1 MKNPIVYALERFYGV
16 SDRTAAGLQH
26 SLERDAELH
35 LQGDLACSAEPSP
48 AQLRRFAI
56 DSMAAM
62 DQLRRFGA
70 IDALVEEL
78 SGRQT
83 WLWPFF
89 PKPFSEPE
97 QLQLADRSQVAGA
110 GPLRNR
116 CALLY
121 PDREI
126 FSDPSAV
133 RSRTAA
139 LGTQWSLRA
148 TARTVAASSGARAY
162 WSFDDASC
170 IRRGGTESS
179 ASGSGTR

>member
-1 MKNPIVYALERFYGV
+1 MGIGEKIMSESKQNRMVVADSP
-16 SDRTAAGLQH
+16 AGH
-26 SLERDAELH
+26 SL
-35 LQGDLACSAEPSP
+35 SEPSP

-97 QLQLADRSQVAGA
+97 QLQLADRSQVQD
-110 GPLRNR
+110 R
-116 CALLY
+116 CAM
-121 PDREI
+121 
-126 FSDPSAV
+126 V
-133 RSRTAA
+133 
-139 LGTQWSLRA
+139 GQ
-148 TARTVAASSGARAY
+148 
-162 WSFDDASC
+162 
-170 IRRGGTESS
+170 
-179 ASGSGTR
+179 

>member
-1 MKNPIVYALERFYGV
+1 MNFSPMPEETSRLLVQIRKWAGLVGDWLGELLADRYLPLVLVKNPIVYALERFYAV
-16 SDRTAAGLQH
+16 SDRTPALVGARRG
-26 SLERDAELH
+26 LH

-97 QLQLADRSQVAGA
+97 QLQLADRSQVQD
-110 GPLRNR
+110 R
-116 CALLY
+116 CAM
-121 PDREI
+121 
-126 FSDPSAV
+126 V
-133 RSRTAA
+133 
-139 LGTQWSLRA
+139 GQ
-148 TARTVAASSGARAY
+148 
-162 WSFDDASC
+162 
-170 IRRGGTESS
+170 
-179 ASGSGTR
+179 

>member
-97 QLQLADRSQVAGA
+97 QLQLADRSQVQDRCATAARYCTRIGRSPPTRRRCGA
-110 GPLRNR
+110 GPRHWGPNGR
-116 CALLY
+116 CAQLH
-121 PDREI
+121 
-126 FSDPSAV
+126 
-133 RSRTAA
+133 A
-139 LGTQWSLRA
+139 L
-148 TARTVAASSGARAY
+148 
-162 WSFDDASC
+162 
-170 IRRGGTESS
+170 
-179 ASGSGTR
+179 

>member
-89 PKPFSEPE
+89 PKPFSEPVRSSCSSG
-97 QLQLADRSQVAGA
+97 ADRSH
-110 GPLRNR
+110 
-116 CALLY
+116 
-121 PDREI
+121 
-126 FSDPSAV
+126 
-133 RSRTAA
+133 
-139 LGTQWSLRA
+139 
-148 TARTVAASSGARAY
+148 
-162 WSFDDASC
+162 
-170 IRRGGTESS
+170 
-179 ASGSGTR
+179 